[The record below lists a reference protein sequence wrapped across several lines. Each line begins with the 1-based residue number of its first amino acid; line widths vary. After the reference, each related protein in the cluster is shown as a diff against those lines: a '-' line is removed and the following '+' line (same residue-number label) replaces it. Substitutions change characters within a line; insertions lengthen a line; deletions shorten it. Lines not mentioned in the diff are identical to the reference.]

1 MKKTALTLA
10 ALLGLSATGGAFA
23 QSLEF
28 SSLDAD
34 GDGVIT
40 LEELQVAIPDITPEN
55 FGLLDS
61 DSDGVLSPDEFAIL
75 VPAEAPATDAPPVDA
90 PLDAPLDAPIGDPLV
105 DAPIQ

>member
-10 ALLGLSATGGAFA
+10 AFLGFAATGGALA

-28 SSLDAD
+28 NALDAN

-40 LEELQVAIPDITPEN
+40 LEELQVAIPDITEEN
-55 FGLLDS
+55 FALLDT
-61 DSDGVLSPDEFAIL
+61 DGDGVLSPLEFETL
-75 VPAEAPATDAPPVDA
+75 VPSGEPTTDTA
-90 PLDAPLDAPIGDPLV
+90 PLDAPLGEPL